1 MYSTVQI
8 NVVVVVAV
16 VVVVVIVVV
25 VVCVCCVFAAE
36 TGGWAGPTGIKK
48 PPGHEADHLNYIEL
62 VNCVMSD
69 LLSC

>member
-1 MYSTVQI
+1 M
-8 NVVVVVAV
+8 
-16 VVVVVIVVV
+16 
-25 VVCVCCVFAAE
+25 CVFCVFAAE